1 VASNCIIFYLWLE
14 CALSNVFVHYL
25 VFQQLQLFLLVL
37 CPNFSSLYNIDLI
50 QGFSSDSVGR
60 IISCIL
66 RVDLRLEREVYFLLL
81 LDILIVL
88 PQNLLLLFLLL
99 TKLIQSLPS
108 LLVSLSHLHSIVQF
122 I

>member
-1 VASNCIIFYLWLE
+1 MASDCIILYLWLE

-50 QGFSSDSVGR
+50 QGFSSNSVR
-60 IISCIL
+60 RVISCIL
-66 RVDLRLEREVYFLLL
+66 RVDLRLEREVYFLLVF
-81 LDILIVL
+81 DILIVL

-99 TKLIQSLPS
+99 TQLIQSLPS